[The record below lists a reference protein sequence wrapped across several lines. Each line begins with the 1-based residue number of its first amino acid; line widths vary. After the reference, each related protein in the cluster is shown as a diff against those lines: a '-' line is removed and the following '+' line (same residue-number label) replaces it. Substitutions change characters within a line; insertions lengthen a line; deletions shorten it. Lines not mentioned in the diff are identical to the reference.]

1 MDEENYAVAKISEL
15 GENHHCVVSMSYPL
29 ELMYKHV
36 ALVASDL
43 TFMKSTLL
51 SRRASLRNTNRKFS
65 SSGRI
70 MLASYNNADGEQHLS
85 TDDGNSIHG
94 DNDRSKDLF
103 WSARRDQIRICL
115 VFFYGMIFNRDVKCM
130 ACLLHLLSV

>member
-1 MDEENYAVAKISEL
+1 
-15 GENHHCVVSMSYPL
+15 MSYPL

-36 ALVASDL
+36 ALVASVL

-70 MLASYNNADGEQHLS
+70 MLASYNNADREQHLS
-85 TDDGNSIHG
+85 TDDGNSIYG
-94 DNDRSKDLF
+94 DNDRSKGLF
-103 WSARRDQIRICL
+103 WSARHDQIRICL
-115 VFFYGMIFNRDVKCM
+115 GVFFMG
-130 ACLLHLLSV
+130 